1 MPDTTQQISTSLYNK
16 YRPHRFEEVI
26 GQSIPVR
33 TLENAAKTD
42 KVANAYLLSG
52 TRGVGKTTLARIFAR
67 AIMCTSEDHGI
78 DGCGKCDSCRAF
90 DEGNNPDFIEL
101 DAASNNGVDNIRS
114 LIGSLSL
121 SPRMSRR
128 RVVLIDEAHNLTG
141 GAATAMLKALEE
153 PPAHVTFIL
162 ATTDPMKLLETIRS
176 RCMWIKLSPLPSPL
190 ISAHVTDIASR
201 EGIKLTQK
209 AADIV
214 ADVGRGGMRDA
225 LSTLGTL
232 IESGVRADN
241 DDSAIDEKAARTF
254 FGMLPDEIV
263 TGLVEAI
270 ASHDA
275 GQVLGFTVRN
285 RNIDPKELILNFADI
300 VSAAIVMKGTNG
312 SSSVSWLVNP
322 NMIDSVNRLCSVY
335 EMSWLIHA
343 RDVVERL
350 AWRLDNQA
358 LNKTSVFNDIMLMA
372 MFPELDP
379 SCSAFGGAID
389 GENGSGVGVAANNQ
403 NAVNRVTEAQKGIS
417 DELSAI
423 TDKLAELDERTQG
436 MKRAELGII
445 ELLKKIIADGKTNDN

>member
-1 MPDTTQQISTSLYNK
+1 MTQQQTTSLYNK
-16 YRPHRFEEVI
+16 YRPHCFEEVI
-26 GQSIPVR
+26 GQPIPVR
-33 TLENAAKTD
+33 TLDNAAKSG

-78 DGCGKCDSCRAF
+78 DGCGECDSCRAF
-90 DEGNNPDFIEL
+90 DSGNNPDFIEI

-121 SPRMSRR
+121 SPRMSHR

-176 RCMWIKLSPLPSPL
+176 RCMWVKLSPLPSPL

-201 EGIKLTQK
+201 EGITLTQK

-225 LSTLGTL
+225 LSTLGAL
-232 IESGVRADN
+232 IESGVRADD
-241 DDSAIDEKAARTF
+241 DDSTIDENAARAF

-263 TGLVEAI
+263 TGLIEAV
-270 ASHDA
+270 SSRDA
-275 GQVLGFTVRN
+275 GQVLGFSVRN
-285 RNIDPKELILNFADI
+285 RNIDPKELILGFADI
-300 VSAAIVMKGTNG
+300 VSAAIVIKGTNG
-312 SSSVSWLVNP
+312 SSSVSWLVKP
-322 NMIDSVNRLCSVY
+322 NMVDSVSRLCDAY
-335 EMSWLIHA
+335 DMSWLVHA
-343 RDVVERL
+343 RDVLERL
-350 AWRLDNQA
+350 TWRLDNKS
-358 LNKTSVFNDIMLMA
+358 LDKTSVFNDIMLMA

-379 SCSAFGGAID
+379 SCSAFGGAT
-389 GENGSGVGVAANNQ
+389 GGSSVSGVCTSVNHKNAASGL
-403 NAVNRVTEAQKGIS
+403 TEAQTGIR

-423 TDKLAELDERTQG
+423 ADKLAEIDERTQG
-436 MKRAELGII
+436 MSRAERGII
-445 ELLKKIIADGKTNDN
+445 ELLKKMIAGGKQ

>member
-1 MPDTTQQISTSLYNK
+1 MTQQQTTSLYNK
-16 YRPHRFEEVI
+16 YRPHCFEEVI

-33 TLENAAKTD
+33 TLENAAKSG

-67 AIMCTSEDHGI
+67 AIMCTSEEHGI
-78 DGCGKCDSCRAF
+78 DGCGECDSCRAF
-90 DEGNNPDFIEL
+90 DSGNNPDFIEI

-141 GAATAMLKALEE
+141 GAATAMLNALEE

-176 RCMWIKLSPLPSPL
+176 RCMWVKLSPLPSPL

-201 EGIKLTQK
+201 EGITLTQK

-225 LSTLGTL
+225 LSTLGAL
-232 IESGVRADN
+232 IESGVRADD
-241 DDSAIDEKAARTF
+241 DDSTIDEKAARAF

-263 TGLVEAI
+263 TGLVEAV
-270 ASHDA
+270 ASRDA
-275 GQVLGFTVRN
+275 GQVLGFSVRN
-285 RNIDPKELILNFADI
+285 RNIDPKELILGFADI
-300 VSAAIVMKGTNG
+300 VSAAIVIKGTNG
-312 SSSVSWLVNP
+312 SSSVSWLVKP
-322 NMIDSVNRLCSVY
+322 NMVDSVSRLCDAY
-335 EMSWLIHA
+335 DLSWLVHA
-343 RDVVERL
+343 RDVLERL
-350 AWRLDNQA
+350 TWRLDNKS
-358 LNKTSVFNDIMLMA
+358 LDKTSVFNDIMLMA

-379 SCSAFGGAID
+379 SCSAFGGAT
-389 GENGSGVGVAANNQ
+389 GGKSVGTAVSHKNAANGL
-403 NAVNRVTEAQKGIS
+403 TEAQTGIR

-423 TDKLAELDERTQG
+423 ADKLAEIDERTQG
-436 MKRAELGII
+436 MNRAERGII
-445 ELLKKIIADGKTNDN
+445 ELLKKMIAGGKQ

>member
-1 MPDTTQQISTSLYNK
+1 MTQQQTTSLYNK
-16 YRPHRFEEVI
+16 YRPHCFEEVI

-33 TLENAAKTD
+33 TLENAAKSG

-67 AIMCTSEDHGI
+67 AIMCTSEEHGI
-78 DGCGKCDSCRAF
+78 DSCGECDSCRAF
-90 DEGNNPDFIEL
+90 DSGNNPDFIEI

-176 RCMWIKLSPLPSPL
+176 RCMWVKLSPLPSPL

-201 EGIKLTQK
+201 EGITLTQK

-225 LSTLGTL
+225 LSTLGAL
-232 IESGVRADN
+232 IESGVRADD
-241 DDSAIDEKAARTF
+241 DDSTIDEKAARAF

-263 TGLVEAI
+263 TGLVEAV
-270 ASHDA
+270 ASRDA
-275 GQVLGFTVRN
+275 GQVLGFSVRN
-285 RNIDPKELILNFADI
+285 RNIDPKELIIGFADI
-300 VSAAIVMKGTNG
+300 VSAAIVIKGTNG
-312 SSSVSWLVNP
+312 SSSVSWLVKP
-322 NMIDSVNRLCSVY
+322 NMVDSVSRLCDAY
-335 EMSWLIHA
+335 DLSWLVHA
-343 RDVVERL
+343 RDVLERL
-350 AWRLDNQA
+350 TWRLDNKS
-358 LNKTSVFNDIMLMA
+358 LDKTSVFNDIMLMA

-379 SCSAFGGAID
+379 SCSAFGGAT
-389 GENGSGVGVAANNQ
+389 GGKSVGTAVSHKNAANGL
-403 NAVNRVTEAQKGIS
+403 TEAQTGIR

-423 TDKLAELDERTQG
+423 ADKLAEIDERTQG
-436 MKRAELGII
+436 MNRAERGII
-445 ELLKKIIADGKTNDN
+445 ELLKKMIAGGKQ

>member
-1 MPDTTQQISTSLYNK
+1 MTQQQTTSLYNK
-16 YRPHRFEEVI
+16 YRPHCFEEVI

-33 TLENAAKTD
+33 TLENAAKSG

-67 AIMCTSEDHGI
+67 TIMCTSEEHGI
-78 DGCGKCDSCRAF
+78 DSCGECDSCRAF
-90 DEGNNPDFIEL
+90 DSGNNPDFIEI

-176 RCMWIKLSPLPSPL
+176 RCMWVKLSPLPSPL

-201 EGIKLTQK
+201 EGITLTQK

-225 LSTLGTL
+225 LSTLGAL
-232 IESGVRADN
+232 IESGVRADD
-241 DDSAIDEKAARTF
+241 DDSTIDEKAARAF

-263 TGLVEAI
+263 TGLVEAV
-270 ASHDA
+270 ASRDA
-275 GQVLGFTVRN
+275 GQVLGFSVRN
-285 RNIDPKELILNFADI
+285 RNIDPKELILGFADI
-300 VSAAIVMKGTNG
+300 VSAAIVIKGTNG
-312 SSSVSWLVNP
+312 SSSVSWLVKP
-322 NMIDSVNRLCSVY
+322 NMVDSVSRLCDAY
-335 EMSWLIHA
+335 DLSWLVHA
-343 RDVVERL
+343 RDVLERL
-350 AWRLDNQA
+350 TWRLDNKS
-358 LNKTSVFNDIMLMA
+358 LDKTSVFNDIMLMA

-379 SCSAFGGAID
+379 SCSAFGGAT
-389 GENGSGVGVAANNQ
+389 GGKSVGTAVSHKNAANGL
-403 NAVNRVTEAQKGIS
+403 TEAQTGIR

-423 TDKLAELDERTQG
+423 ADKLAEIDERTQG
-436 MKRAELGII
+436 MNRAERGII
-445 ELLKKIIADGKTNDN
+445 ELLKKMIAGGKQ

>member
-1 MPDTTQQISTSLYNK
+1 MTQQQTTSLYNK
-16 YRPHRFEEVI
+16 YRPHCFEEVI

-33 TLENAAKTD
+33 TLENAAKSG

-67 AIMCTSEDHGI
+67 AIMCTSEEHGI
-78 DGCGKCDSCRAF
+78 DGCGECDSCRAF
-90 DEGNNPDFIEL
+90 DSGNNPDFIEI

-176 RCMWIKLSPLPSPL
+176 RCMWVKLSPLPSPL

-201 EGIKLTQK
+201 EGITLTQK

-225 LSTLGTL
+225 LSTLGAL
-232 IESGVRADN
+232 IESGVRADD
-241 DDSAIDEKAARTF
+241 DDSTIDEKAARAF

-263 TGLVEAI
+263 TGLVEAV
-270 ASHDA
+270 ASRDA
-275 GQVLGFTVRN
+275 GQVLGFSVRN
-285 RNIDPKELILNFADI
+285 RNIDPKELIIGFADI
-300 VSAAIVMKGTNG
+300 VSAAIVIKGTNG
-312 SSSVSWLVNP
+312 SSSVSWLVKP
-322 NMIDSVNRLCSVY
+322 NMVDSVSRLCDAY
-335 EMSWLIHA
+335 DLSWLVHA
-343 RDVVERL
+343 RDVLERL
-350 AWRLDNQA
+350 TWRLDNKS
-358 LNKTSVFNDIMLMA
+358 LDKTSVFNDIMLMA

-379 SCSAFGGAID
+379 SCSAFGGAT
-389 GENGSGVGVAANNQ
+389 GGKSVGTAVSHKNAANGL
-403 NAVNRVTEAQKGIS
+403 TEAQTGIR

-423 TDKLAELDERTQG
+423 ADKLAEIDERTQG
-436 MKRAELGII
+436 MNRAERGII
-445 ELLKKIIADGKTNDN
+445 ELLKKMIAGGKQ

>member
-1 MPDTTQQISTSLYNK
+1 MTQQQTTSLYNK
-16 YRPHRFEEVI
+16 YRPHCFEEVI
-26 GQSIPVR
+26 GQPIPVR
-33 TLENAAKTD
+33 TLENAAKSG

-67 AIMCTSEDHGI
+67 AVMCTSEEHGI
-78 DGCGKCDSCRAF
+78 DGCGECDSCRAF
-90 DEGNNPDFIEL
+90 DSGNNPDFIEI

-176 RCMWIKLSPLPSPL
+176 RCMWVKLSPLPSPL

-201 EGIKLTQK
+201 EGITLTQK

-225 LSTLGTL
+225 LSTLGAL
-232 IESGVRADN
+232 IESGVRADD
-241 DDSAIDEKAARTF
+241 DDSTIDEKAARAF

-263 TGLVEAI
+263 TGLVEAV
-270 ASHDA
+270 ASRDA
-275 GQVLGFTVRN
+275 GQVLGFSVRN
-285 RNIDPKELILNFADI
+285 RNIDPKELILGFADI
-300 VSAAIVMKGTNG
+300 VSAAIVIKGTNG
-312 SSSVSWLVNP
+312 SSSVSWLVKP
-322 NMIDSVNRLCSVY
+322 NMVDSVSRLCDAY
-335 EMSWLIHA
+335 DLSWLVHA
-343 RDVVERL
+343 RDVLERL
-350 AWRLDNQA
+350 TWRLDNKS
-358 LNKTSVFNDIMLMA
+358 LDKTSVFNDIMLMA

-379 SCSAFGGAID
+379 SCSAFGGAT
-389 GENGSGVGVAANNQ
+389 GGKSVGTAVSHKNAANGL
-403 NAVNRVTEAQKGIS
+403 TEAQTGIR

-423 TDKLAELDERTQG
+423 ADKLAEIDERTQG
-436 MKRAELGII
+436 MNRAERGII
-445 ELLKKIIADGKTNDN
+445 ELLKKMIAGGKQ

>member
-1 MPDTTQQISTSLYNK
+1 MTQQQTTSLYNK
-16 YRPHRFEEVI
+16 YRPHCFEEVI

-33 TLENAAKTD
+33 TLENAAKSG

-67 AIMCTSEDHGI
+67 TIMCTSEEHGI
-78 DGCGKCDSCRAF
+78 DSCGECDSCRAF
-90 DEGNNPDFIEL
+90 DSGNNPDFIEI

-176 RCMWIKLSPLPSPL
+176 RCMWVKLSPLPSPL

-201 EGIKLTQK
+201 EGITLTQK

-225 LSTLGTL
+225 LSTLGAL
-232 IESGVRADN
+232 IESGVRADD
-241 DDSAIDEKAARTF
+241 DDSTIDEKAARAF

-263 TGLVEAI
+263 TGLVEAV
-270 ASHDA
+270 ASRDA
-275 GQVLGFTVRN
+275 GQVLGFSVRN
-285 RNIDPKELILNFADI
+285 RNIDPKELIIGFADI
-300 VSAAIVMKGTNG
+300 VSAAIVIKGTNG
-312 SSSVSWLVNP
+312 SSSVSWLVKP
-322 NMIDSVNRLCSVY
+322 NMVDSVSRLCDAY
-335 EMSWLIHA
+335 DLSWLVHA
-343 RDVVERL
+343 RDVLERL
-350 AWRLDNQA
+350 TWRLDNKS
-358 LNKTSVFNDIMLMA
+358 LDKTSVFNDIMLMA

-379 SCSAFGGAID
+379 SCSAFGGAT
-389 GENGSGVGVAANNQ
+389 GGKSVGTAVSHKNAANGL
-403 NAVNRVTEAQKGIS
+403 TEAQTGIC

-423 TDKLAELDERTQG
+423 ADKLAEIDERTQG
-436 MKRAELGII
+436 MNRAERGII
-445 ELLKKIIADGKTNDN
+445 ELLKKMIAGGKQ